1 MYTGPD
7 SIHGLGEIWRV
18 AWYGSRINTDRFPE
32 RAPKEQAFRGTLPME
47 IVLDLGFLSYS
58 DNIFTDCMCKLFSTW
73 KAFNFFCFFNLLWKI
88 WPRWIHAKV
97 QAVFIS
103 PWLLI
108 WSSFYR
114 LIQSKVLMLV
124 KLSLLVCMCV
134 CFFFCYFCKLIHSI
148 TSDQRWTNWDSRGVW
163 TRSKSIPSLDTVWP
177 RSTGPIISDILLCL
191 LIDE

>member
-32 RAPKEQAFRGTLPME
+32 RAPKEQAFRGTLPRE

-73 KAFNFFCFFNLLWKI
+73 KAFNFFCFLIYYEKSDQGGSMPKFRQCLSAHGYSFG
-88 WPRWIHAKV
+88 PH
-97 QAVFIS
+97 FI
-103 PWLLI
+103 
-108 WSSFYR
+108 R

-124 KLSLLVCMCV
+124 KLTSLYVCV
-134 CFFFCYFCKLIHSI
+134 CVFFLLLQIDSQHYVRAKM
-148 TSDQRWTNWDSRGVW
+148 DQLGLSWDVD
-163 TRSKSIPSLDTVWP
+163 KK
-177 RSTGPIISDILLCL
+177 
-191 LIDE
+191 